1 MKKQNRW
8 LLVLLFTPLLL
19 GFSLFASG
27 KDSAAASTP
36 SLRTGVPTENFSL
49 KNDIAFV
56 SVWGSRPE
64 TNRLQGFERAVL
76 YNARGEVV
84 QKLNFGRDSIY
95 SLDKMI
101 KENQSRGPLV
111 IRMYRK

>member
-1 MKKQNRW
+1 MYMFKRC
-8 LLVLLFTPLLL
+8 LLVLFFTPLLL
-19 GFSLFASG
+19 LVSVYGESG
-27 KDSAAASTP
+27 VQKKNLSPKKQT
-36 SLRTGVPTENFSL
+36 SLRTESYSI

-64 TNRLQGFERAVL
+64 AKELQGFQRAVL

-84 QKLNFGRDSIY
+84 QKIDMGRDSIY

-101 KENQSRGPLV
+101 QENKTRGPLF